1 MKFASPRVPVV
12 AQGVRWQCHS
22 PATLCGYCLS
32 QNLPYFQTVLLTAHH
47 KPDLGFMLRLFF
59 FPGTFWFCADAPA
72 NEEPA
77 ATRCLVSGDKG
88 RALQMAQT
96 LHPSASPSCW
106 EKCHEINC
114 VKPSVQ
120 PSPGASDV
128 QSDCLTLS
136 PTRFSN
142 ARRLELFQKM
152 RRSSR
157 PLSACAWPGPTPGS
171 LGFVRNAPKKRQ
183 SRTWRRRNELFPLE
197 LSIKKR
203 RNKSV
208 PSF

>member
-1 MKFASPRVPVV
+1 MKFGSPRVLV
-12 AQGVRWQCHS
+12 GVHGVHWQHHS

-32 QNLPYFQTVLLTAHH
+32 QNLPYFQTALLTAHH
-47 KPDLGFMLRLFF
+47 KPDGFHLALVF
-59 FPGTFWFCADAPA
+59 FPGTFWFCADVPA

-77 ATRCLVSGDKG
+77 APRCLVSGDKG
-88 RALQMAQT
+88 RALQMAQM

-106 EKCHEINC
+106 EKCNEINC
-114 VKPSVQ
+114 VKPSMQ
-120 PSPGASDV
+120 PSLGASDV
-128 QSDCLTLS
+128 QSDCLALS

-142 ARRLELFQKM
+142 ARRLGLFQKM

-171 LGFVRNAPKKRQ
+171 LGFVRNVPKKRQ
-183 SRTWRRRNELFPLE
+183 SRTWRRRNELFSLE
-197 LSIKKR
+197 LSIKICI
-203 RNKSV
+203 NECV